1 MASTAAFCS
10 PGSGWA
16 ASLKTRWASGLERLA
31 GRAEVVGVAGAPAA
45 AVVAPGTKVCAGP
58 PSEPDP
64 HPAAS
69 RASAATATAPLVD
82 LRIEFLSW
90 SSGQLAV
97 VPPLAATDRR
107 HDGSSSSISASVSGC
122 SSSRAGSAATR
133 ASSSET
139 TARRRKLSPVGDV
152 GDPRGHLVLQVLLGE
167 PGVAPRPA
175 RLEQP
180 PAHQRKRLLEIGLL
194 ASGRGRGELDQRL
207 EHRPVGAD
215 LRAEPQPPVRLDP
228 QVGVAGG
235 IAPEPVAQARHGR

>member
-90 SSGQLAV
+90 SSGQLA
-97 VPPLAATDRR
+97 AGR
-107 HDGSSSSISASVSGC
+107 HG
-122 SSSRAGSAATR
+122 
-133 ASSSET
+133 
-139 TARRRKLSPVGDV
+139 
-152 GDPRGHLVLQVLLGE
+152 Q
-167 PGVAPRPA
+167 APRRQQLGAP
-175 RLEQP
+175 RL
-180 PAHQRKRLLEIGLL
+180 
-194 ASGRGRGELDQRL
+194 GRGGQLLQS
-207 EHRPVGAD
+207 
-215 LRAEPQPPVRLDP
+215 
-228 QVGVAGG
+228 GV
-235 IAPEPVAQARHGR
+235 